1 MWRVYVYELRRQ
13 ELGGNALHVLSLRL
27 AAAGKIDES
36 LLSAE
41 KAADLYRGLVLLAPR
56 HLPTLANSLQ
66 NLASILC
73 KIGRVDESVSAC
85 EEAISILRQVTETE
99 TYFLPALAEALD
111 QLAGYFAESGD
122 TERASAV
129 MSESTDVR
137 RRIELLPTQTGL
149 LFPDID
155 MDSEDEDEDNA
166 WETATESED
175 EYQDA
180 PDAPT
185 DMEVVILEATD
196 NLPSITVSSAETPSE
211 GSRKNAREPEG
222 PTAMDT
228 AKPVHTSVTNMLS
241 TPLEIRLRSTPVDIL
256 LWMLV
261 GILSVAVALL
271 WSLSKVSC
279 MLCPRLTVLVA

>member
-1 MWRVYVYELRRQ
+1 MWRDYLYWLRRQ
-13 ELGGNALHVLSLRL
+13 ELGGNAFHSFSLCL
-27 AAAGKIDES
+27 AATGNMDES
-36 LLSAE
+36 LLNAE
-41 KAADLYRGLVLLAPR
+41 KATDLYRELVSLAPR
-56 HLPTLANSLQ
+56 HLPTLANSLR

-85 EEAISILRQVTETE
+85 EEAISILRQVAETE

-122 TERASAV
+122 TEHAWAV
-129 MSESTDVR
+129 ISESAEVR

-149 LFPDID
+149 LFPEID
-155 MDSEDEDEDNA
+155 MDSEDEDEDDA

-180 PDAPT
+180 PGTLT
-185 DMEVVILEATD
+185 DMEVVILEASD

-228 AKPVHTSVTNMLS
+228 AKPVQTSVANMLS

-256 LWMLV
+256 WWMLV

-279 MLCPRLTVLVA
+279 MLCPRSTALVA

>member
-1 MWRVYVYELRRQ
+1 MWRDYLYTLRRQ
-13 ELGGNALHVLSLRL
+13 ELGGNVFHSLSLRL
-27 AAAGKIDES
+27 AADGNMDES
-36 LLSAE
+36 LLNAE
-41 KAADLYRGLVLLAPR
+41 KATDLYREMVSLAPW

-85 EEAISILRQVTETE
+85 KEATSILRQVAETE

-111 QLAGYFAESGD
+111 QLAGYFAGSRD
-122 TERASAV
+122 TERASSV
-129 MSESTDVR
+129 MSESTGVR

-155 MDSEDEDEDNA
+155 MDSEDEDEDDA

-185 DMEVVILEATD
+185 DMEVEVLEASV

-228 AKPVHTSVTNMLS
+228 AKPVQTSVANMLS
-241 TPLEIRLRSTPVDIL
+241 TPLEVRLRSTPVDIL
-256 LWMLV
+256 WWTLV

-271 WSLSKVSC
+271 WNRVQ
-279 MLCPRLTVLVA
+279 